1 MTGKGHRITTFAFV
15 LGATGSPLA
24 SLMSF
29 LGSTFPDSSE
39 YTFFGKRRNRY
50 HRRYTHWFI
59 PWLALACVC
68 FSRSGWIVPRLSAL
82 INEPYHAHYDVWSCA
97 GFWFM
102 GCVLHILEDAFCGT
116 VPLFRPWKRDV
127 GLHIFHM
134 SKQIGQMSR
143 GEINFVLI
151 VMMISILAFGVRFF
165 TVNSFINFCVTLWRS
180 I

>member
-1 MTGKGHRITTFAFV
+1 MTGKGHRITTFSFV

-24 SLMSF
+24 ALMSF

-59 PWLALACVC
+59 PWLIIACVC

-82 INEPYHAHYDVWSCA
+82 IDGFNAHHDVWSCA

-116 VPLFRPWKRDV
+116 VPFLLPNKRSV
-127 GLHIFHM
+127 GMHVFHM

-143 GEINFVLI
+143 GEINFVLLT
-151 VMMISILAFGVRFF
+151 VLISLIAFGLRYF
-165 TVNSFINFCVTLWRS
+165 TASSFVDFCVNLWHS